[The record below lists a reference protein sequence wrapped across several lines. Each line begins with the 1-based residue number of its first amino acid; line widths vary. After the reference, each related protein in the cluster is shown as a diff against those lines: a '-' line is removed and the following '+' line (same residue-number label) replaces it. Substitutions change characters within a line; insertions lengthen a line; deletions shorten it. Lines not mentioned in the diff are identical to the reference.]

1 MRVLFVAAEVAP
13 FSKTGGL
20 GDVAGALP
28 AALAARGVEVCVVS
42 PLYAHIPR
50 ASLTALPQ
58 RLSLRFPFGTL
69 QARLWRSALSP
80 FHDRLFVDNADLYG
94 RAGIYG
100 EDGVDYAD
108 SPRRYA
114 FLSLAALEAAE
125 QLGWSPDIVH
135 LNDWH
140 TGLAALALR
149 RGYRTSS
156 IGHART
162 VFTIHNLAYQGVAP
176 KSVMDELGLPWEEFT
191 PDGLEFFGQVSFL
204 KAGLV
209 YSDRLTTVSRRY
221 AEEICTPEKG
231 WGMDGLLRQ
240 RRASLTGILNG
251 VDYAEWSPSSDPHLA
266 ASFEPGRLTGKRR
279 CKEALLQGF
288 GLDRPGALDAPLF
301 GIVSRLVPQKG
312 IDLLLE
318 ALPRVLDRPMSFV
331 AVGTGEPL
339 FEQGLLALAAE
350 FPRKVAVRIGFDE
363 AWAHQV
369 EAASDFFVMPSRF
382 EPCGLNQMY
391 SLRYGAVP
399 IVRATGGL
407 DDTVVDAALPRGT
420 GIKFM
425 EPSPAALTQ
434 ALERA
439 LALWSEPGRMDALRG
454 RGMVQDFSW
463 DEAASRY
470 EDEYR
475 LLAPGAEVPKS
486 LSSARKRK

>member
-1 MRVLFVAAEVAP
+1 
-13 FSKTGGL
+13 
-20 GDVAGALP
+20 VAGALP

-58 RLSLRFPFGTL
+58 RLRLRFPFGTL
-69 QARLWRSALSP
+69 EGRLWRSALSP
-80 FHDRLFVDNADLYG
+80 AHDRIFVDNADLYG
-94 RAGIYG
+94 RVGIYG
-100 EDGVDYAD
+100 EGGVDYPD

-125 QLGWSPDIVH
+125 QLGWLPDIVH

-149 RGYRTSS
+149 RGYRTS
-156 IGHART
+156 GVGRARSL
-162 VFTIHNLAYQGVAP
+162 FTLHNLAYQGIAP

-191 PDGLEFFGQVSFL
+191 PDGLEFHGQVSLL

-221 AEEICTPEKG
+221 AEEICTPGGG

-240 RRASLTGILNG
+240 RRAVLTGILNG
-251 VDYAEWSPSSDPHLA
+251 VDYTQWNPSSDPHLA
-266 ASFEPGRLTGKRR
+266 ASFVPGRLEGKRR
-279 CKEALLQGF
+279 CKAALLRSF
-288 GLDRPGALDAPLF
+288 GLERPGGLEAPLF
-301 GIVSRLVPQKG
+301 GIVSRLAPQKG

-331 AVGTGEPL
+331 AVGTGEPR
-339 FEQGLLALAAE
+339 FEQGLRALAAE
-350 FPRKVAVRIGFDE
+350 YPQKVAVRVGFDE

-407 DDTVVDAALPRGT
+407 DDTVVDAALPLGT
-420 GIKFM
+420 GIKFV
-425 EPSPAALTQ
+425 EPSPEALIQ
-434 ALERA
+434 AFERA
-439 LALWSEPGRMDALRG
+439 FAVWAGPGQMDALRA

-463 DEAASRY
+463 DQAASEY
-470 EDEYR
+470 EREYR
-475 LLAPGAEVPKS
+475 LLAPGADAPKS
-486 LSSARKRK
+486 LSSAPKRK